1 MTRST
6 KLVELFGV
14 STSAK
19 KVAWASIVE
28 SQRCPYSG
36 RKCFKTRKSQPEI
49 SIGTCTV
56 EHGAGPVI
64 ICPVRLRARHQ
75 IFFDCMHL
83 LTLHEPGNE
92 IHAVPEVSVPGG
104 SLDFMLVSALAGKVR
119 DFVGIEIQTL
129 DTTGTVWP
137 ERQRFLSL
145 LGIAVDKKDIESASP
160 YGMNWKMTAK
170 TILMQLHHKIQTF
183 EHLNKRLVLTVQ
195 DRLLSYMESEFS
207 FGHLSNPA
215 RNGDSMHFH
224 AYELA
229 KQGENNAI
237 RLSSRKSTDMVGIAT
252 ALGMQ
257 TSAKIELAVIVE
269 ALEKK
274 LSSATLLQ
282 IVAK

>member
-64 ICPVRLRARHQ
+64 ICPVRLRERHQ

-252 ALGMQ
+252 AL
-257 TSAKIELAVIVE
+257 
-269 ALEKK
+269 
-274 LSSATLLQ
+274 LSL
-282 IVAK
+282 IHI